1 MSYTYSIK
9 RNFLNKSKQIEL
21 KEVEILPDISIL
33 KSRSSSNSEKGSQY
47 IAKRAWRNLFGA
59 KHIKDSLPTYLK
71 KVSVI
76 LFFLNMTTSI
86 EHGQQLIRQ
95 GNVYLNNQPV
105 YSDIVVPL
113 FSKIE
118 LKSII
123 TDSLINH
130 SILNVIKTPP
140 YLFKKNVREG
150 ILVSEPSLDTV
161 QIPTFINKL
170 SLERFRNK

>member
-1 MSYTYSIK
+1 
-9 RNFLNKSKQIEL
+9 
-21 KEVEILPDISIL
+21 
-33 KSRSSSNSEKGSQY
+33 
-47 IAKRAWRNLFGA
+47 
-59 KHIKDSLPTYLK
+59 
-71 KVSVI
+71 
-76 LFFLNMTTSI
+76 MTTSI

>member
-1 MSYTYSIK
+1 
-9 RNFLNKSKQIEL
+9 
-21 KEVEILPDISIL
+21 
-33 KSRSSSNSEKGSQY
+33 
-47 IAKRAWRNLFGA
+47 
-59 KHIKDSLPTYLK
+59 
-71 KVSVI
+71 
-76 LFFLNMTTSI
+76 MTSSI
-86 EHGQQLIRQ
+86 EHGKQLIRQ
-95 GNVYLNNQPV
+95 GHIYLNNEPI

-130 SILNVIKTPP
+130 SIFNVIKTPP
-140 YLFKKNVREG
+140 YLLKKNVREG
-150 ILVSEPSLDTV
+150 IIVSEPSIDTV